1 MHKILK
7 KIAYATGIFT
17 LGLSMQAFAQENVTG
32 MPDESLFTDADPQLN
47 ANKQVA
53 LHIMRELLQC
63 NHWADAGNWLSDRY
77 IQHNPNVA
85 SGLPGVIAFFTSTR
99 QRTPTCDALTTPIVA
114 VIADGDLVT
123 VVIPR
128 SYPHPTKAGETY
140 STTWFDM
147 WRIVDG
153 KGDEHWDPATIAAPV
168 AAK

>member
-1 MHKILK
+1 MNQIIKKSILLG
-7 KIAYATGIFT
+7 GIFSAF
-17 LGLSMQAFAQENVTG
+17 LGSQTIAQEPVTG
-32 MPDESLFTDADPQLN
+32 TPDEALFTDPDPKLH

-63 NHWADAGNWLSDRY
+63 NQWSDAGKWLTDKY

-85 SGLPGVIAFFTSTR
+85 SGLEGVIAFFTATR
-99 QRTPTCDALTTPIVA
+99 QRTPTCDKLTTPIVA
-114 VIADGDLVT
+114 VLTSGDLVT

-128 SYPHPTKAGETY
+128 SYNHPTKPGETY

-153 KGDEHWDPATIAAPV
+153 KADEHWDPATIAAPV
-168 AAK
+168 AGN